1 MAIDALS
8 SSRLIRLTGLIALA
22 FALLALRSNADDQII
37 KNDGTIVTGQITG
50 VSGDGS
56 DREVDIISQAPN
68 GGTAKNIVYLTD
80 IKSVVM
86 AAPDA
91 VTKVQ
96 AADTAPADVITALE
110 PEVKQF
116 AGLPA
121 DWVVNS
127 MAQLA
132 DAYGTTGKPDRASA
146 LYTQIHQLYPGSPY
160 ENEATAGQAKLLL
173 QQGKLDDAMNL
184 VKPVIAAANQKLA
197 PSTAEGG
204 ADASAFLVYG
214 RILEAQKQPSQA
226 LEAYLT
232 VKTIFYQNPAF
243 VEQAGQLAKALRD
256 QNPGLSVD

>member
-1 MAIDALS
+1 M
-8 SSRLIRLTGLIALA
+8 RLIRLTGLIALA
-22 FALLALRSNADDQII
+22 FALLTLRSNADDQII
-37 KNDGTIVTGQITG
+37 KNDGTTVSGQITG

-56 DREVDIISQAPN
+56 DREVDIISQAAN
-68 GGTAKNIVYLTD
+68 GGTAKNIVYITD
-80 IKSVVM
+80 IKSVIM
-86 AAPDA
+86 APPDPVA
-91 VTKVQ
+91 KVQ
-96 AADTAPADVITALE
+96 PPDTAPADVIAALD
-110 PEVKQF
+110 PQVKQF

-121 DWVVNS
+121 DWVVTS

-132 DAYGTTGKPDRASA
+132 DAYGATGKPDRAAA
-146 LYTQIHQLYPGSPY
+146 LYTQIHQLYPNSPY

-184 VKPVIAAANQKLA
+184 IKPVIDAANQKLA

-204 ADASAFLVYG
+204 PDASAFLVYG
-214 RILEAQKQPSQA
+214 QILEKQQQPKQA

-232 VKTIFYQNPAF
+232 VKTIFYQNPVL